1 MLRCDWLGFFTAVIG
16 AFRSSMSLSCFLGS
30 PMSCGLFFF
39 VFLVG
44 IHASGIL
51 IYSNVPVD
59 VFRVTSYVNCHFDLA
74 SVPVRVTFNK
84 LNLISKR
91 LCCGLALK
99 RRRSGHGLVGC
110 LGRAPLFLHWLS
122 SLVAVNFTVFTINGV
137 FRSY

>member
-1 MLRCDWLGFFTAVIG
+1 MAGFFHSCDWRITILDVTELFPRQSDVVRLIFLFSPWAFTLQE
-16 AFRSSMSLSCFLGS
+16 FLSTPMSL
-30 PMSCGLFFF
+30 
-39 VFLVG
+39 LV
-44 IHASGIL
+44 
-51 IYSNVPVD
+51 
-59 VFRVTSYVNCHFDLA
+59 RETSYVNCHFGLA

-122 SLVAVNFTVFTINGV
+122 SLVAVNFAVFTINGV